1 MMTRSHSLALAT
13 LLLLGAC
20 DQKEPSAQLPPATG
34 EGAPAQKELPIP
46 DAEAQTAAVQTIN
59 HRWIGS
65 AQAKHHVELAPKMT
79 GTIKSIEVAEG
90 DKVTKGQLLFS
101 VEGTMVRLAVA
112 QAATG
117 VAAAE
122 IQVSEAQREA
132 ERTGKLA
139 AKGSIGSASLDRA
152 QGGVD
157 AAEAGLKQAKAA
169 ASLARAQTNDLT
181 VESPIDGIVTA
192 KLKSVGELATMMPPT
207 IVLVIDD
214 LSIIEVRVRVPELKL
229 REVAVGTPVTVHFP
243 AIDLAID
250 VPITRIGNAVDP
262 RTRTIELIID
272 VPNPEMRIKSGM
284 SVELE
289 LKPPAKPEA
298 KPETPAAD
306 AAKPAAKPEE
316 ASKAEPPKG
325 EGVAPTAMVTAP
337 AMGEPA
343 KVR

>member
-1 MMTRSHSLALAT
+1 MTSRTHTLALAT

-20 DQKEPSAQLPPATG
+20 DTKDPAAELPPATG
-34 EGAPAQKELPIP
+34 EGAPKQAELPVP
-46 DAEAQTAAVQTIN
+46 DAAAQADAVQTVD

-79 GTIKSIEVAEG
+79 GTIAKIEVAEG
-90 DKVTKGQLLFS
+90 DKVTKGQLLFA

-132 ERTGKLA
+132 ERTSKLA
-139 AKGSIGSASLDRA
+139 AKGSIGSASLERA

-169 ASLARAQTNDLT
+169 SSLTRAQTSDLT
-181 VESPIDGIVTA
+181 VESPIDGIVTS

-229 REVAVGTPVTVHFP
+229 REITEGTPVTVHFP
-243 AIDLAID
+243 ALDLAVD

-289 LKPPAKPEA
+289 LRKPAKLAAEPA
-298 KPETPAAD
+298 KVDTLAGD
-306 AAKPAAKPEE
+306 AAKPE
-316 ASKAEPPKG
+316 SK
-325 EGVAPTAMVTAP
+325 VIAPTAMANPAP
-337 AMGEPA
+337 GDSA

>member
-1 MMTRSHSLALAT
+1 MISRTHTLALAT
-13 LLLLGAC
+13 LLVLGAC
-20 DQKEPSAQLPPATG
+20 DMKEPAAELPPAIG
-34 EGAPAQKELPIP
+34 EGAPKQAELPVP
-46 DAEAQTAAVQTIN
+46 DAAVQAKATETVD

-79 GTIKSIEVAEG
+79 GTISKIEVEEG
-90 DKVTKGQLLFS
+90 DKVTKGQLLFA

-169 ASLARAQTNDLT
+169 ASLTRAQTSDLT
-181 VESPIDGIVTA
+181 VESPIDGIVTS

-207 IVLVIDD
+207 TVLVIDD

-229 REVAVGTPVTVHFP
+229 REITVGTPVTVHFP
-243 AIDLAID
+243 ALDLAVD

-272 VPNPEMRIKSGM
+272 VPNPELRIKSGM

-289 LKPPAKPEA
+289 LRKPAKPDKPGIEA
-298 KPETPAAD
+298 EAAS
-306 AAKPAAKPEE
+306 AAI
-316 ASKAEPPKG
+316 
-325 EGVAPTAMVTAP
+325 APTAMVTSP
-337 AMGEPA
+337 VSGEPA

>member
-1 MMTRSHSLALAT
+1 MISRTHTFALAT

-20 DQKEPSAQLPPATG
+20 DQSEPSAPALPPATG
-34 EGAPAQKELPIP
+34 EGAPKQAELPVP
-46 DAEAQTAAVQTIN
+46 VNDKQAAAAQTVD

-79 GTIKSIEVAEG
+79 GTITAIEVAEG
-90 DKVTKGQLLFS
+90 DKVTKGQLLFK
-101 VEGTMVRLAVA
+101 VDGTMVRLAVA

-169 ASLARAQTNDLT
+169 ASMTRAQTSDLS
-181 VESPIDGIVTA
+181 VESPIDGVVTA

-214 LSIIEVRVRVPELKL
+214 LSTIEVRVRVPELKL
-229 REVAVGTPVTVHFP
+229 REITVGTPVTVHFP
-243 AIDLAID
+243 ALDLALD

-272 VPNPEMRIKSGM
+272 VPNTDLRIKSGM

-289 LKPPAKPEA
+289 LREADKPQPSEA
-298 KPETPAAD
+298 TSD
-306 AAKPAAKPEE
+306 APL
-316 ASKAEPPKG
+316 
-325 EGVAPTAMVTAP
+325 APTAMVTSPAP
-337 AMGEPA
+337 DKAEKSSRPPAAETAA

>member
-1 MMTRSHSLALAT
+1 MISSKSILALAT
-13 LLLLGAC
+13 VLLLGAC
-20 DQKEPSAQLPPATG
+20 DPEADPAAALPPATG
-34 EGAPAQKELPIP
+34 EGAPKQAELPVP
-46 DAEAQTAAVQTIN
+46 ADAQHAAATQTVD

-79 GTIKSIEVAEG
+79 GTIAAIEVAEG
-90 DKVTKGQLLFS
+90 DKVTKGQLLFR

-122 IQVSEAQREA
+122 IQVSEAEREA
-132 ERTGKLA
+132 DRTGKLA
-139 AKGSIGSASLDRA
+139 AKGSIGSANLDRA

-157 AAEAGLKQAKAA
+157 AAKAGLKQAKAA
-169 ASLARAQTNDLT
+169 ASLARAQTNDLS

-229 REVAVGTPVTVHFP
+229 REITVGSPVTVHFP
-243 AIDLAID
+243 ALDLAVD

-289 LKPPAKPEA
+289 LGKKPADTKPVDSEPAGGEPSDAKPAKP
-298 KPETPAAD
+298 
-306 AAKPAAKPEE
+306 
-316 ASKAEPPKG
+316 AEPA
-325 EGVAPTAMVTAP
+325 VAPTAMIVNP
-337 AMGEPA
+337 AVGEPS
-343 KVR
+343 KLR